1 MARIVFFHGLN
12 TYGDD
17 DLHVGPL
24 RYGSMNSP
32 WENALRAN
40 GIEVF
45 SPENLG
51 YHPVHEQAEL
61 ALARLKA
68 NGWLEKGDLFLLG
81 QSSGGLVARALASH
95 NETLVKI
102 NGVLTVGTPHQGTTA
117 AELGLEFATSNSR
130 MSRALSKIGYDA
142 SKRSKV
148 FERYL
153 KKSMDEFN
161 AKFPLR
167 DNFWSGYALCEA
179 KRSQL
184 SWPLLIAHGA
194 LHRGTESGKSDGFVS
209 SESQA
214 WGECLGRYE
223 LDHFGNLGFFLQ
235 PLPHLRKKARA
246 EFARLAL
253 DVAVIAK
260 SLSRDNLSLAS
271 VR

>member
-1 MARIVFFHGLN
+1 MTRIVFIHGLN

-32 WENALRAN
+32 WETALRAH
-40 GIEVF
+40 GIEVY

-51 YHPVHEQAEL
+51 FHPVVEQAEL
-61 ALARLKA
+61 ALQRLKM
-68 NGWLEKGDLFLLG
+68 NGWLESGNLFLFG

-95 NETLVKI
+95 NETQGKI
-102 NGVLTVGTPHQGTTA
+102 TGVLTVGTPHLGTAA
-117 AELGLEFATSNSR
+117 AELGLELATSSSR
-130 MSRALSKIGYDA
+130 VGRALRKIGYDA

-161 AKFPLR
+161 FKFPASE
-167 DNFWSGYALCEA
+167 NYWSGHALCEA
-179 KRSQL
+179 SRSQL
-184 SWPLLIAHGA
+184 SWPLLIAYSA
-194 LHRGTESGKSDGFVS
+194 LHRGVLPGKSDGFVS

-214 WGECLGRYE
+214 WGKCLGRYE

-235 PLPHLRKKARA
+235 PLPAARKKAMA
-246 EFARLAL
+246 EFQRLAL
-253 DVAVIAK
+253 DVAITAK
-260 SLSRDNLSLAS
+260 SLSRDNPSYAS